1 MFRELS
7 IARFKLDKPVFLEKV
22 FVLYKRSNLAS
33 FLFFIGNRTVTKF
46 SCVLLVNKVQ
56 FVFRELRLLP
66 HQASPPAA
74 IRTGNQLRAWMP
86 AAISAFFCAA
96 WPGDIFKMRPLPN
109 RETIAV
115 LHFGRMIWRGRFK
128 VFGLRKLVGCFW
140 CKRKFPKFLARKEK
154 ALATILLSVEQP
166 LILFLLAGR

>member
-1 MFRELS
+1 MTVYFKELISILKMFRELS

-96 WPGDIFKMRPLPN
+96 SPRDIFKMRPLPN
-109 RETIAV
+109 WETIAV

-128 VFGLRKLVGCFW
+128 VFALLKLV
-140 CKRKFPKFLARKEK
+140 
-154 ALATILLSVEQP
+154 ILSV
-166 LILFLLAGR
+166 LLM